1 MQQLLQKSSIFRAK
15 GNSVRGIFPGPDHSV
30 SNAVKQKR
38 GKKIPSYI
46 PNLSIPEL
54 LSQTLLDTSISC
66 TLVSSEHS
74 NFTKGW
80 KVKILSQKFDKTDK
94 RPQNFQWLLLDQNPF
109 YCAARTN
116 EIPKSGNNV
125 TRGNRFDRPAD
136 QRNAE

>member
-54 LSQTLLDTSISC
+54 LSQTLLDTSISR
-66 TLVSSEHS
+66 TLVSSEYS

-94 RPQNFQWLLLDQNPF
+94 RPQNF
-109 YCAARTN
+109 
-116 EIPKSGNNV
+116 
-125 TRGNRFDRPAD
+125 
-136 QRNAE
+136 

>member
-54 LSQTLLDTSISC
+54 LSQTLLDTSISR

-80 KVKILSQKFDKTDK
+80 KVTILFQKFDKTDK
-94 RPQNFQWLLLDQNPF
+94 RPQNF
-109 YCAARTN
+109 
-116 EIPKSGNNV
+116 
-125 TRGNRFDRPAD
+125 
-136 QRNAE
+136 